1 MSVHGALAENTRR
14 NERVERGSSVVTGS
28 LVLTVTQPMRKITG
42 FQLTID
48 NSNAVIVTGDTVLDP
63 ALVTGSLN
71 AAGTQLT
78 IQVWKF
84 HSSSDPRWDV
94 SAVAT
99 TVQWQYWGNLSAG
112 AGF

>member
-1 MSVHGALAENTRR
+1 MAVHGAVAENSRR
-14 NERVERGSSVVTGS
+14 NERVERGKLTVTGS
-28 LVLTVTQPMRKITG
+28 GTITVPAPMRQITA

-48 NSNAVIVTGDTVLDP
+48 NSGGLIVTGDTVLDP

-71 AAGTQLT
+71 AAGTVLT
-78 IQVWKF
+78 VQVWKF

-99 TVQWQYWGNLSAG
+99 PIQYQIWGNLSAG
-112 AGF
+112 QGF